1 MILFCGH
8 LMCSYYLLGPMVT
21 HFTCTVT
28 LAIDVIMSIL
38 QMRKLNHKEFNSFA
52 QSHVTSKWGKLNLKS
67 LPEPRADQQP
77 CVGFQDRSLNLTLKK
92 AQVKQT
98 CGSHWAVHWRGST
111 LVALRP

>member
-28 LAIDVIMSIL
+28 LGIDVIMSIL

-67 LPEPRADQQP
+67 LPEPRADRQP
-77 CVGFQDRSLNLTLKK
+77 CVGFQDPFLP
-92 AQVKQT
+92 
-98 CGSHWAVHWRGST
+98 
-111 LVALRP
+111 LVDAHITEKC